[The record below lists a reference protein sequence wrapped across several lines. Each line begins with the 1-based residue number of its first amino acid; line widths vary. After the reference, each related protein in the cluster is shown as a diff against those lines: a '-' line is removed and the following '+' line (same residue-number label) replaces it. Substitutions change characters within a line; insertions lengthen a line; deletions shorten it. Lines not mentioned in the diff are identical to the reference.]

1 MGAVV
6 TRLGAYLRL
15 NDQPI
20 NGYRQND
27 ILENGIKHYFSKK
40 KKKKSKLR
48 DQNENSTE
56 V

>member
-20 NGYRQND
+20 NRYRQND
-27 ILENGIKHYFSKK
+27 ILENGIKNYFSKK
-40 KKKKSKLR
+40 KKNSKLR